1 MDNNHIEQKILNPP
15 NGVAMLILFIILS
28 IFSVLGFAAGII
40 AGSFMLILVCILLWI
55 LLPFG
60 FAGLRSVR
68 PNEALVLTLFGKYYG
83 TINKPG
89 YFLVNPFSRYNN
101 PAYEAQAAADAAE
114 TTDTLK
120 TAFITGGK
128 NAGTKAKTTS
138 NRAKKTISLKR
149 STLDNGTQKVNDAL
163 GNPVIIGAIVLWHVE
178 DPTKAVFN
186 VENYTEFLSIQ
197 TDTTIRNTARLY
209 PYDVFDDGLDDE
221 NEVKAER
228 TLRGSSQEIA
238 EKMRDELAE
247 KVAFAGLV
255 IEEVRITH
263 LSYAEEIAA
272 AMLQRQQASAI
283 IAARTKI
290 VDGAVSMVK
299 MAIDKLNEDDI
310 VELDEERKAQMV
322 SNLMVVLCGNKD
334 AQPVVSSG
342 SIY

>member
-1 MDNNHIEQKILNPP
+1 MNTNNHIEQKILNPP
-15 NGVAMLILFIILS
+15 SGVLMLVIFIILS
-28 IFSVLGFAAGII
+28 IVSVLGFVAGIARANFMII
-40 AGSFMLILVCILLWI
+40 AVCILLWI

-89 YFLVNPFSRYNN
+89 YFLVNPFARYNN
-101 PAYEAQAAADAAE
+101 PAYEAQAAAEASDTGDAIKA
-114 TTDTLK
+114 
-120 TAFITGGK
+120 AFLSGKSSGGK
-128 NAGTKAKTTS
+128 TKTTN

-149 STLDNGTQKVNDAL
+149 STLDNGIQKVNDAL
-163 GNPVIIGAIVLWHVE
+163 GNPVIIGAVVLWHVE

-197 TDTTIRNTARLY
+197 TDSTIRNTARLY
-209 PYDVFDDGLDDE
+209 PYDIFDDDPDTGDGKE
-221 NEVKAER
+221 EQ

-238 EKMRDELAE
+238 VKMRDELAD

-310 VELDEERKAQMV
+310 VNLDEERKAQMV
-322 SNLMVVLCGNKD
+322 SNLLVVLCGNKD
-334 AQPVVSSG
+334 AQPIVNSG